1 MKKLTLMRFRK
12 VFPKKRKLRHTDLTA
27 RPVSEL
33 RLANSGINSLV
44 YHTKKD
50 VYNKNMSMKND
61 D

>member
-1 MKKLTLMRFRK
+1 MRFRK

-61 D
+61 N